1 MSGGGRRG
9 GDWLCERQTEG
20 VELALRVRRWLVRR
34 RTPYQELELAET
46 EELGRV
52 LALDG
57 KIMLSERD
65 EPFYH
70 EMLTHPA
77 LLLHESPQRVL
88 IVGGGDG
95 GTLREVLSHPTVQ
108 RATLAEIDR
117 EVIQASREHLASVH
131 QGAFDDPRAEIVIGP
146 GEDFVRDHPQEFD
159 VILVDSTDP
168 VGPGEALFTGE
179 FFAACRA
186 ALREGGL
193 LALQAGTPFY
203 WPQELAQVVERV
215 KGSFPHVGVYLGFV
229 PVYPSG
235 MWAYVLAGL
244 ADFRA
249 AEPELEARYSARGL
263 STRYYSPALH
273 RAAFVLPPFLGEL
286 LGLTPKALSR

>member
-1 MSGGGRRG
+1 MSSGDRC

-34 RTPYQELELAET
+34 RTPYQELALAET

-70 EMLTHPA
+70 EMLAHPA
-77 LLLHESPQRVL
+77 LLLHERPERVL

-95 GTLREVLSHPTVQ
+95 GTLREALSHPTVQ

-117 EVIQASREHLASVH
+117 EVIDASREFLPSVH
-131 QGAFDDPRAEIVIGP
+131 RGAFDDPRAEIVIQP
-146 GEDFVRDHPQEFD
+146 GEEYVRGHPREFD

-168 VGPGEALFTGE
+168 IGPGEALFAQE
-179 FFAACRA
+179 FFAACRG

-215 KGSFPHVGVYLGFV
+215 KRSFPHVGVYLGFV
-229 PVYPSG
+229 PAYPSG
-235 MWAYVLAGL
+235 MWAYVLAGRF
-244 ADFRA
+244 DFRA
-249 AEPELEARYSARGL
+249 AEPELKARYSARGL
-263 STRYYSPALH
+263 ATRYYSPALH
-273 RAAFVLPPFLGEL
+273 RAAFVLPRFVEEL
-286 LGLTPKALSR
+286 LAGAPTSAPR

>member
-1 MSGGGRRG
+1 MSAGDRC

-20 VELALRVRRWLVRR
+20 VELRLRVRRWLVRR

-46 EELGRV
+46 DELGRV

-70 EMLTHPA
+70 EMLVHPA
-77 LLLHESPQRVL
+77 LLLHGCPQRVL

-95 GTLREVLSHPTVQ
+95 GTLREVLRHPPVE
-108 RATLAEIDR
+108 RATLVEIDR
-117 EVIQASREHLASVH
+117 EVIEASREHLPTVH
-131 QGAFDDPRAEIVIGP
+131 QGAFDNPRTELVIQP
-146 GEDFVRDHPQEFD
+146 GEEFVRAHPGEFD

-168 VGPGEALFTGE
+168 IGPGEALFTKE

-186 ALREGGL
+186 ALRERGL
-193 LALQAGTPFY
+193 MALQAGTPFY

-215 KGSFPHVGVYLGFV
+215 KAAFPHVGVYLGFV
-229 PVYPSG
+229 PAYPSG

-244 ADFRA
+244 SDFRA
-249 AEPELEARYSARGL
+249 AEAEIEARYSARGL
-263 STRYYSPALH
+263 STRYYTPAVH
-273 RAAFVLPPFLGEL
+273 RAAFVLPRFVEEH
-286 LGLTPKALSR
+286 LGLAPKALSR

>member
-1 MSGGGRRG
+1 MSAGGRC

-20 VELALRVRRWLVRR
+20 VELRLRVRRWLVCR
-34 RTPYQELELAET
+34 RTPFQELELAET

-70 EMLTHPA
+70 EMLAHPA
-77 LLLHESPQRVL
+77 LLAHPRPERVL
-88 IVGGGDG
+88 VVGGGDG
-95 GTLREVLSHPTVQ
+95 GTLREALRHPPVKRAVLV
-108 RATLAEIDR
+108 EIDR
-117 EVIQASREHLASVH
+117 EVIEASREHLPSVH
-131 QGAFDDPRAEIVIGP
+131 RGAFDDPRTEVVIQP
-146 GEDFVRDHPQEFD
+146 GEEYVRSHPKGFD

-168 VGPGEALFTGE
+168 IGPGEALFTRE
-179 FFAACRA
+179 FFSACRT

-193 LALQAGTPFY
+193 IALQAGTPFY
-203 WPQELAQVVERV
+203 WPQGLAQVVERV
-215 KGSFPHVGVYLGFV
+215 RDSFPHVGVYLGFV

-244 ADFRA
+244 SDFSA
-249 AEPELEARYSARGL
+249 AEPDLEARFAARGL
-263 STRYYSPALH
+263 TTRYYTPALH
-273 RAAFVLPPFLGEL
+273 RAAFVLPLFLEES
-286 LGLTPKALSR
+286 LGPILHKTAST

>member
-1 MSGGGRRG
+1 MSSGDRC

-20 VELALRVRRWLVRR
+20 VELCLRVRRWLVRR
-34 RTPYQELELAET
+34 RTPYQELALAET
-46 EELGRV
+46 EDLGRV

-70 EMLTHPA
+70 EMLVHPA
-77 LLLHESPQRVL
+77 LLLHPKPTRVL

-95 GTLREVLSHPTVQ
+95 GTLREVLRHPTVQ

-117 EVIQASREHLASVH
+117 EVIDASREFLPSVH
-131 QGAFDDPRAEIVIGP
+131 QGAFDDPRAEIVIQP
-146 GEDFVRDHPQEFD
+146 GEEYVRAHPGEFD

-168 VGPGEALFTGE
+168 IGPGEALFTRE
-179 FFAACRA
+179 FFAACRG

-203 WPQELAQVVERV
+203 WPRGLAQVVERV

-229 PVYPSG
+229 PAYPSG
-235 MWAYVLAGL
+235 MWAYLLAGL
-244 ADFRA
+244 SDFRA
-249 AEPELEARYSARGL
+249 AESELAGRFAARGL
-263 STRYYSPALH
+263 STRYYTPGVH
-273 RAAFVLPPFLGEL
+273 RAAFVLPRFVEEL
-286 LGLTPKALSR
+286 LAGAPASASR